1 MSNLTHD
8 LLQNDPDE
16 YLSRIKSIV
25 EYIKS
30 PDITPQESDDV
41 TDVRDALNDISVYET
56 WFSNQVQCLSYL
68 VGRPTDVPIPRE
80 KWHNYGSYY
89 GKGKEISEALGLEIL
104 ECMAFFKPDMTIKNF
119 YDQNIIES
127 MGNTETCTYR
137 KDNENFLKRVKELY
151 IAPNSCRSISYFA
164 DIYNFDGASPS

>member
-16 YLSRIKSIV
+16 YFSRIKSIV

-56 WFSNQVQCLSYL
+56 WFSNQLQCLSYL
-68 VGRPTDVPIPRE
+68 VGDSIVTDSII
-80 KWHNYGSYY
+80 NDTGGTYY
-89 GKGKEISEALGLEIL
+89 GHGKKIDEKLGLEIL
-104 ECMAFFKPDMTIKNF
+104 ECMAHFNPDLTIKN
-119 YDQNIIES
+119 YRGWNIIES
-127 MGNTETCTYR
+127 MTIGDCLHSR
-137 KDNENFLKRVKELY
+137 KNNEKFFARVKELY
-151 IAPNSCRSISYFA
+151 KDSNTAHVTLH
-164 DIYNFDGASPS
+164 